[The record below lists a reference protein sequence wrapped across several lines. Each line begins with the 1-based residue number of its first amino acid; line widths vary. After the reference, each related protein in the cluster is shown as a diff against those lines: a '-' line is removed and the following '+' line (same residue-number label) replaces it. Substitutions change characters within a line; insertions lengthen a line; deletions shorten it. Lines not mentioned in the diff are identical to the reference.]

1 MANCPKCGYKLKITD
16 ISQYCPKCK
25 VNMRFYG
32 FEENFYREA
41 KIAELS
47 QAGILCKIRRL
58 KTAFIGSK
66 MTIARLIVMLLPAA
80 AMLIPAG
87 SAQIDLPY
95 KATEIPLSIIGLVN
109 LFTTGDLNYI
119 MSMTGSSFAGAEFS
133 KLQLALFAFVAV
145 ALFAVLVLLTS
156 ILCFISVKNMQKITS
171 VCAGLGIVSGIA
183 SIILTAVFVSA
194 SKASPVISG
203 KNGFGMIAVIIMF
216 GVVLAINLILSIKG
230 IDVEYDEGMVERAE
244 IYKKVKAG
252 EISIDDLPQPVIETA
267 ATRAIDEEIAKEERA
282 YKEKYS
288 QGGESD
294 DESEKED

>member
-58 KTAFIGSK
+58 KSAFIGSK
-66 MTIARLIVMLLPAA
+66 ITIARLIVMLLPAA
-80 AMLIPAG
+80 ALLLPAG
-87 SAQIDLPY
+87 SAQIALPY
-95 KATEIPLSIIGLVN
+95 KTADVPFSILGLVN

-119 MSMTGSSFAGAEFS
+119 MSMTGSSFAGGDFS
-133 KLQLALFAFVAV
+133 KLRLALFSFIAV
-145 ALFAVLVLLTS
+145 AFFAVVVLLTS

-171 VCAGLGIVSGIA
+171 VAAGLGIIGGIV
-183 SIILTAVFVSA
+183 SIIITAGFVSA
-194 SKASPVISG
+194 VNGSPIISAE
-203 KNGFGMIAVIIMF
+203 NGFGMILVILMF
-216 GVVLAINLILSIKG
+216 GAVLAVNLILSIKG
-230 IDVEYDEGMVERAE
+230 IKVEYDEGMLERAE

-252 EISIDDLPQPVIETA
+252 EISIDDLPQPVVETA
-267 ATRAIDEEIAKEERA
+267 ATRAIDEEIAKEEKA
-282 YKEKYS
+282 YAEKVAA
-288 QGGESD
+288 GGVSD
-294 DESEKED
+294 D

>member
-1 MANCPKCGYKLKITD
+1 MANCPKCDYKLKITD

-80 AMLIPAG
+80 ALLLPAAT
-87 SAQIDLPY
+87 SQIILPY
-95 KATEIPLSIIGLVN
+95 KTADVPFSIIGLVN
-109 LFTTGDLNYI
+109 LFTTSDLSYI
-119 MSMTGSSFAGAEFS
+119 MSMTGSSFAGPEF
-133 KLQLALFAFVAV
+133 KKMQLAVFAFVA
-145 ALFAVLVLLTS
+145 AAFCAVLVLLTS

-171 VCAGLGIVSGIA
+171 AAAGLGIIAGIA
-183 SIILTAVFVSA
+183 SMIITGSFVSA
-194 SKASPVISG
+194 VKDSPVISA
-203 KNGFGMIAVIIMF
+203 KSGFGMILVIAMF
-216 GVVLAINLILSIKG
+216 AVVLAINLILSIKG
-230 IDVEYDEGMVERAE
+230 IKVEYDEGMLERAE

-252 EISIDDLPQPVIETA
+252 EVNIDDLPQPVIETA
-267 ATRAIDEEIAKEERA
+267 ATRAIDEEIAKEENA

-288 QGGESD
+288 AGGESD
-294 DESEKED
+294 DQN

>member
-16 ISQYCPKCK
+16 ISQYCPECK

-47 QAGILCKIRRL
+47 QAGILCKVRRL
-58 KTAFIGSK
+58 KSAFIGSK
-66 MTIARLIVMLLPAA
+66 MTIARLIVMLLPVAA
-80 AMLIPAG
+80 LLLPAG
-87 SAQIDLPY
+87 NAQIVLPY
-95 KATEIPLSIIGLVN
+95 KVAEIPLSILGVVN
-109 LFTTGDLNYI
+109 LFTSGDLNYI
-119 MSMTGSSFAGAEFS
+119 MSMTGSSFAGAEFT
-133 KLQLALFAFVAV
+133 KLQLALFGFLAV

-171 VCAGLGIVSGIA
+171 AVASLGIISGVVSMIITGSFVSSVKDSPIVSG
-183 SIILTAVFVSA
+183 SS
-194 SKASPVISG
+194 
-203 KNGFGMIAVIIMF
+203 GFGMILVMAMF

-230 IDVEYDEGMVERAE
+230 IKVEYDEGMLERAE

-252 EISIDDLPQPVIETA
+252 EVSIDDLPQPVVETA

-282 YKEKYS
+282 YAEKYS
-288 QGGESD
+288 AGGESD
-294 DESEKED
+294 E

>member
-66 MTIARLIVMLLPAA
+66 LTIARLVVMLLPLAA
-80 AMLIPAG
+80 LLLPAG
-87 SAQIDLPY
+87 KAVITLPY
-95 KATEIPLSIIGLVN
+95 KTTEVPFSVLGIVN
-109 LFTTGDLNYI
+109 LFTTGDFGYI
-119 MSMTGSSFAGAEFS
+119 SSMTGSSFAGAEFS
-133 KLQLALFAFVAV
+133 KLQTALFGYIIVAFFAV
-145 ALFAVLVLLTS
+145 AVLLTS

-171 VCAGLGIVSGIA
+171 AFAGLGIIGGIA
-183 SIILTAVFVSA
+183 SMIITGGFISHMGN
-194 SKASPVISG
+194 SPVISAE
-203 KNGFGMIAVIIMF
+203 KGFGMLLVMAMF

-230 IDVEYDEGMVERAE
+230 IKVEYDEGMLERAE

-252 EISIDDLPQPVIETA
+252 EVSIDDLPQPVVETA
-267 ATRAIDEEIAKEERA
+267 ETRAIDEEIRKEENA
-282 YKEKYS
+282 YKEKMAA
-288 QGGESD
+288 GGVTD
-294 DESEKED
+294 D

>member
-16 ISQYCPKCK
+16 ISQYCPKCR

-47 QAGILCKIRRL
+47 QAGILCKVRRL

-80 AMLIPAG
+80 ALLIPACT
-87 SAQIDLPY
+87 AQINLPY
-95 KATEIPLSIIGLVN
+95 KSAEIPFNIMGLVN
-109 LFTTGDLNYI
+109 LFTAGDLNYI
-119 MSMTGSSFAGAEFS
+119 MSMTGSSFAGESFG
-133 KLQLALFAFVAV
+133 KLQTALFIFILT

-171 VCAGLGIVSGIA
+171 VMAGLGIAGGIA
-183 SIILTAVFVSA
+183 SIISAAGMVSA
-194 SKASPVISG
+194 VKDSALIEAR
-203 KNGFGMIAVIIMF
+203 NGFGMIVVIAMF
-216 GVVLAINLILSIKG
+216 GAVLAVNLILSIKG
-230 IDVEYDEGMVERAE
+230 IEVEYDEGMLERAD

-252 EISIDDLPQPVIETA
+252 EISIDDLPQPVVETA

-282 YKEKYS
+282 YQEKHS
-288 QGGESD
+288 AGGEID
-294 DESEKED
+294 G

>member
-16 ISQYCPKCK
+16 ISQYCPKCR

-41 KIAELS
+41 KTAELS

-66 MTIARLIVMLLPAA
+66 MTIARLAVMILPALAMLLPA
-80 AMLIPAG
+80 G
-87 SAQIDLPY
+87 DVQIMLPY
-95 KATEIPLSIIGLVN
+95 KTENIPFSIIGLVN
-109 LFTTGDLNYI
+109 LFTTDDFNYI
-119 MSMTGSSFAGAEFS
+119 MSMSDSSFAGGDFS
-133 KLQLALFAFVAV
+133 KLRLALFGYIAA
-145 ALFAVLVLLTS
+145 ALFAVVVLLTS

-171 VCAGLGIVSGIA
+171 AAAGLGIISSIA
-183 SIILTAVFVSA
+183 SMIIIGVFVS
-194 SKASPVISG
+194 SVKKSVVISA
-203 KNGFGMIAVIIMF
+203 KSGFGMILLILMF
-216 GVVLAINLILSIKG
+216 GVVLAVNLILSIKG
-230 IDVEYDEGMVERAE
+230 IKVEYDEGMLERAE

-282 YKEKYS
+282 YKEKAAA
-288 QGGESD
+288 GGVSD
-294 DESEKED
+294 DRK